1 MKIFKKTKFSLD
13 NPFLFVYTHTH
24 SLSTTILHLFPLQTT
39 LYLAHLHRCHFF
51 VQFVEGF
58 EFRVLLCNKYPLFFF
73 FFFVF
78 RSFFI
83 PHVFSIHNET
93 SVDVWEYNL
102 KINQRNKQLIVV
114 LSNLF
119 LTLNKKNTYT
129 QAPPHNIEQQR
140 RQNKITQIRLWMDE
154 ILVSFVYNQ
163 YYEISLM
170 VDILFFLFSFFGSL
184 VFVIIVFLIFP
195 RIVTLNSLY
204 CSSIWLIAWECQF

>member
-24 SLSTTILHLFPLQTT
+24 ILSTTILHLFPLQTT

-58 EFRVLLCNKYPLFFF
+58 EFRVLLCNTYPLFF

-119 LTLNKKNTYT
+119 LTLNKKIHIRRL
-129 QAPPHNIEQQR
+129 PHTISN
-140 RQNKITQIRLWMDE
+140 NNVGKIK
-154 ILVSFVYNQ
+154 
-163 YYEISLM
+163 
-170 VDILFFLFSFFGSL
+170 
-184 VFVIIVFLIFP
+184 
-195 RIVTLNSLY
+195 
-204 CSSIWLIAWECQF
+204 

>member
-1 MKIFKKTKFSLD
+1 MKDSNLEFYC
-13 NPFLFVYTHTH
+13 VTH
-24 SLSTTILHLFPLQTT
+24 IP
-39 LYLAHLHRCHFF
+39 Y
-51 VQFVEGF
+51 
-58 EFRVLLCNKYPLFFF
+58 FF